1 MLAAL
6 QSDDEI
12 DLHVVTPW
20 RGPARDTWALRWL
33 NAQPGLGLAR
43 ARHPGAILHG
53 MASEASIAWPPKR
66 QVVTLHDVIPWTMDI
81 RTKPTRRHIAYQA
94 SRLRRCAAIVAVSKT
109 GADEAT
115 VRLKLDASRVHVV
128 PEGVDTVFTAAPSSQ
143 DEASRLRLGVPDGA
157 YVLWVGSLRHRDPR
171 KALDVLLEAL
181 TQVGETTLVMA
192 GTPGDESRRVAAAAA
207 ELGLR
212 LVHPGFVTDAEL
224 AALYR
229 GAAVAAVP
237 SLHEGFG
244 LPVLEAMASGAPVV
258 ASRAGNL
265 PDLADGAAVLVPPGD
280 ATALATAIGGLLH
293 NPEERARLAAAG
305 PAVASAYSWSRA
317 AEMMAAVYRE
327 VLETG

>member
-1 MLAAL
+1 
-6 QSDDEI
+6 
-12 DLHVVTPW
+12 
-20 RGPARDTWALRWL
+20 
-33 NAQPGLGLAR
+33 
-43 ARHPGAILHG
+43 
-53 MASEASIAWPPKR
+53 
-66 QVVTLHDVIPWTMDI
+66 
-81 RTKPTRRHIAYQA
+81 
-94 SRLRRCAAIVAVSKT
+94 
-109 GADEAT
+109 
-115 VRLKLDASRVHVV
+115 VHVV